1 MKTPMG
7 KVDSKFALIMLD
19 ELLKAGF
26 TMKDLS
32 NMTGIKYV
40 TMTSIIRNRGKLITE
55 DFNDAIRSL
64 YNTYQIDRI
73 KEEMDNPVID
83 PEDEKEGAREVAIWT
98 GIAVLMFVLML
109 VGLVVSIR
117 FVIGLF

>member
-1 MKTPMG
+1 MKTPRR
-7 KVDSKFALIMLD
+7 KVDSKFALMMLD
-19 ELLKAGF
+19 ELSKAGF
-26 TMKDLS
+26 SKKDLS

-40 TMTSIIRNRGKLITE
+40 TMTSILRNRGKVITE
-55 DFNDAIRSL
+55 DFNDAIRSV

-83 PEDEKEGAREVAIWT
+83 PEDEKEGVREVTTWT
-98 GIAVLMFVLML
+98 IIAVVMFALML
-109 VGLVVSIR
+109 IGLVAVIK